1 MVLAFWQSEEMPAEW
16 ETGLLKILPKKG
28 DKSLP
33 GNYRGIMMLEVA
45 YKMVALI
52 LHARLTPICESI
64 DHLDHETQCGFRGE
78 RGCADAIFT
87 LKQLIR
93 KRREHG
99 LETWVLFIDLVKA
112 FDRVPREALL
122 DPNNGL
128 LWLVLLRYGVPPKLV
143 SLLREMHRNM
153 MVQFDVDGVLKTIEA
168 IIGVKQGDL
177 LGPLLFTFFMAA
189 VKSANTKNMECGHVA
204 PSCARRCAGSRLPDH
219 ARCSFFVRSRHRA
232 RVRPRRSIHLPAG
245 SMWRAHQ
252 HSHKHVWPRTT
263 FNKGGHET
271 IRQRGRHRQRIFYAT
286 HDVSVHLTQPRARLW
301 ARSASGQQHSFCQH
315 VPSMPPLPCH
325 ACHAAPHLAAPCC
338 AGAAR
343 PLLRF
348 VQDAAISRCSPGPP
362 GRLRLRCMCVCV
374 CWVW

>member
-1 MVLAFWQSEEMPAEW
+1 MVRAARHLTRLAFKPYPS
-16 ETGLLKILPKKG
+16 T
-28 DKSLP
+28 
-33 GNYRGIMMLEVA
+33 
-45 YKMVALI
+45 
-52 LHARLTPICESI
+52 
-64 DHLDHETQCGFRGE
+64 
-78 RGCADAIFT
+78 
-87 LKQLIR
+87 
-93 KRREHG
+93 RRH
-99 LETWVLFIDLVKA
+99 I
-112 FDRVPREALL
+112 
-122 DPNNGL
+122 
-128 LWLVLLRYGVPPKLV
+128 
-143 SLLREMHRNM
+143 S
-153 MVQFDVDGVLKTIEA
+153 TISH
-168 IIGVKQGDL
+168 K
-177 LGPLLFTFFMAA
+177 
-189 VKSANTKNMECGHVA
+189 KSAKTKNMECGHVA

-362 GRLRLRCMCVCV
+362 GRLRLRCMCVWV

>member
-1 MVLAFWQSEEMPAEW
+1 MGPSLTAELG
-16 ETGLLKILPKKG
+16 EPSST
-28 DKSLP
+28 
-33 GNYRGIMMLEVA
+33 
-45 YKMVALI
+45 
-52 LHARLTPICESI
+52 ARATAGAKVRPPRPPPCA
-64 DHLDHETQCGFRGE
+64 TFRLS
-78 RGCADAIFT
+78 D
-87 LKQLIR
+87 
-93 KRREHG
+93 
-99 LETWVLFIDLVKA
+99 
-112 FDRVPREALL
+112 
-122 DPNNGL
+122 
-128 LWLVLLRYGVPPKLV
+128 V
-143 SLLREMHRNM
+143 SLTSVF
-153 MVQFDVDGVLKTIEA
+153 VQ
-168 IIGVKQGDL
+168 
-177 LGPLLFTFFMAA
+177 
-189 VKSANTKNMECGHVA
+189 
-204 PSCARRCAGSRLPDH
+204 
-219 ARCSFFVRSRHRA
+219 
-232 RVRPRRSIHLPAG
+232 
-245 SMWRAHQ
+245 
-252 HSHKHVWPRTT
+252 HVWPRTT

>member
-1 MVLAFWQSEEMPAEW
+1 MNP
-16 ETGLLKILPKKG
+16 
-28 DKSLP
+28 
-33 GNYRGIMMLEVA
+33 R
-45 YKMVALI
+45 
-52 LHARLTPICESI
+52 
-64 DHLDHETQCGFRGE
+64 
-78 RGCADAIFT
+78 
-87 LKQLIR
+87 R
-93 KRREHG
+93 KTR
-99 LETWVLFIDLVKA
+99 K
-112 FDRVPREALL
+112 
-122 DPNNGL
+122 
-128 LWLVLLRYGVPPKLV
+128 
-143 SLLREMHRNM
+143 
-153 MVQFDVDGVLKTIEA
+153 
-168 IIGVKQGDL
+168 
-177 LGPLLFTFFMAA
+177 
-189 VKSANTKNMECGHVA
+189 KSAKTKKMECGHVA

-301 ARSASGQQHSFCQH
+301 ARSASGQQHAFCQH
-315 VPSMPPLPCH
+315 VPSMPPMPCH

-374 CWVW
+374 LGMVMFQCRPMCFLPSGRLPFAVRLFLLSVGLAIAFVFGFG